1 VFLARISVEHA
12 RDVARRLACTM
23 RGAGGK
29 EMAEMENPREEERQA
44 ASTAFGARMIA
55 MTLFIVIGTFVLFI
69 VIAYYAGFASQ
80 H

>member
-1 VFLARISVEHA
+1 
-12 RDVARRLACTM
+12 
-23 RGAGGK
+23 
-29 EMAEMENPREEERQA
+29 MAEMENPREEERQA